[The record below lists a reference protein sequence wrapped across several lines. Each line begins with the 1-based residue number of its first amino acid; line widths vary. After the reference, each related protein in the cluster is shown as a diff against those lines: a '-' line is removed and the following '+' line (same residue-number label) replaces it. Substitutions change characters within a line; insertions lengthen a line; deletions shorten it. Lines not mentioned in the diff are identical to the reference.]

1 MFSQSPDGFVK
12 FLQGAK
18 RALVIG
24 IGGGGDVV
32 GTLPTAR
39 LLENFG
45 AETIIG
51 GVAWERVVFDP
62 EPGPRTL
69 EEVEGVRPIHETVWW
84 AGPEARTR
92 SGVRFSE
99 ARVAQMTGEDTI
111 LVTIHHGPMALAK
124 GIIET
129 ARALSI
135 DRVVGVDVGGDAIAT
150 GEEKGLRSPL
160 CDAVVV
166 AALAEVE
173 REIPTL
179 LGVLG
184 YGSDAEL
191 SPEEIDRNLSE
202 LATAGGL
209 LGAWGIT
216 PEVADRM
223 EALAKEVGTE
233 ASALPVECFRGEQGL
248 RAIRQGTRFVRLS
261 PVCTVTF
268 YLDPMVVAG
277 RKSSLAHVVR
287 KTKSLEEAN
296 DALHAMGLRT
306 ELDLE
311 RVMAPLGTQDYPEV
325 QRPGHV

>member
-1 MFSQSPDGFVK
+1 MSFQSTDGFVK
-12 FLQGAK
+12 FLRGAT
-18 RALVIG
+18 RALVLG

-39 LLENFG
+39 LLQNFG
-45 AETIIG
+45 AETILG
-51 GVAWERVVFDP
+51 GVAWERVIFDP
-62 EPGPRTL
+62 APGSRKL
-69 EEVEGVRPIHETVWW
+69 EEVEGVRAIHPTVWW

-92 SGVRFSE
+92 AGVRFTE
-99 ARVAQMTGEDTI
+99 ARVAELTGKDTI
-111 LVTIHHGPMALAK
+111 LVTNQHGPKALAE
-124 GIIET
+124 GIVQA
-129 ARALSI
+129 ARQLNI

-173 REIPTL
+173 REVPTL

-191 SPEEIDRNLSE
+191 SPEEIDKNLSE
-202 LATAGGL
+202 LAAAKGF

-216 PEVADRM
+216 PDIADEM
-223 EALAKEVGTE
+223 EGLAKAVGTE
-233 ASALPVECFRGEQGL
+233 ASALPVQCFRGEQGL
-248 RAIRQGTRFVRLS
+248 KAIRQGTRFVRLS
-261 PVCTVTF
+261 PVCAVTF
-268 YLDPMVVAG
+268 YLDPQVVAG
-277 RKSSLAHVVR
+277 RGRSLAHIVR
-287 KTKSLEEAN
+287 EARSLEEAN

-311 RVMAPLGTQDYPEV
+311 REMASLGTQDYREV
-325 QRPGHV
+325 RRPGHV

>member
-62 EPGPRTL
+62 KPGPRTL
-69 EEVEGVRPIHETVWW
+69 EEVEGVRSIHETVWW

-179 LGVLG
+179 LGILG

-223 EALAKEVGTE
+223 EALAKKVGTE

-248 RAIRQGTRFVRLS
+248 RAIRQGTCFVRLS
-261 PVCTVTF
+261 PVCSVTF
-268 YLDPMVVAG
+268 YLDPRVVVG

-311 RVMAPLGTQDYPEV
+311 REMAALGTQDYREV
-325 QRPGHV
+325 RRPRQV